1 MPPAATA
8 CVYTYC
14 PRLPRLL
21 TGQRSVRLATSAA
34 SKTPAFSDLPRALC
48 RYCPQSPPPAGP
60 ASIGPAS
67 GGVPP
72 SLPPAGGATVTRDT
86 LGPLEPPPHA
96 NAQST
101 MLNSAERPTPPP
113 HREAGEGGR
122 GPEPPQGR
130 RPAVQRA

>member
-14 PRLPRLL
+14 PRLTRLL

-34 SKTPAFSDLPRALC
+34 SKTPAFSDLPRALW

-72 SLPPAGGATVTRDT
+72 SLPPPGGATVPPDPPE
-86 LGPLEPPPHA
+86 PLEPPPHA
-96 NAQST
+96 SAQST

-113 HREAGEGGR
+113 HREAGEAGSGGQP
-122 GPEPPQGR
+122 PE
-130 RPAVQRA
+130 